1 MMNKSGQKK
10 EKRSWQDWCIYI
22 LVPAELVFFVCLAAA
37 LIKGRPVA
45 GLVFLVLAAVDVALL
60 LGLFV
65 TGKRG
70 YRQVEEELY
79 SSRMK
84 LLQEQL
90 QNREERLKALQSQ
103 INPHFLYNTL
113 DTIRSMA
120 LEKGEGELSDVVTI
134 LALMF
139 RYSMDYSNPIVPL
152 NHEIAQVMRYMKIQ
166 RLRFPG
172 RFVVEEVRECTES
185 ELQRVMLPKFCLQPL
200 VENAISH
207 AFRSKSED
215 CRLIIRYLAMK
226 RGFQISVEDN
236 GGGMEEAEVA
246 YINRLCSGN
255 AGGKNEDGIP
265 GGIALQNI
273 FARLKLYFGEQASM
287 HIYSTKGIGTN
298 VVITVPFTGEESV

>member
-1 MMNKSGQKK
+1 MTSKSAQKK
-10 EKRSWQDWCIYI
+10 TPRSWQDWCVYI
-22 LVPAELVFFVCLAAA
+22 LVPAVAVFFVCLAGA
-37 LIKGRPVA
+37 LVRDRPGV

-60 LGLFV
+60 LWVFV
-65 TGKRG
+65 KGKRG

-120 LEKGEGELSDVVTI
+120 LEKGEDELSDVVTI

-152 NHEIAQVMRYMKIQ
+152 HHEIAQVMRYMKIQ

-172 RFVVEEVRECTES
+172 RFEVEEIRECTES

-207 AFRSKSED
+207 AFRSKSEG
-215 CRLIIRYLAMK
+215 CKLTIRYLAMK

-236 GGGMEEAEVA
+236 GGGMEEAETA
-246 YINRLCSGN
+246 YINRLCSGKT
-255 AGGKNEDGIP
+255 GGRNEDGIP

-273 FARLKLYFGEQASM
+273 FARLKLHFGEQAGM
-287 HIYSTKGIGTN
+287 HIYSTKGIGTS
-298 VVITVPFTGEESV
+298 VVLTIPFTGEESL